1 MATNVVEIGFDLSG
15 VPGAQFATLD
25 DATLGVLDSAVCV
38 LGGAIF
44 QDVTPSVISYSI
56 NRGKSRQLDKY
67 TAGQSSIALDNNTR
81 IFDPLNTASPYS
93 GQIIPKRKV
102 RVTSNEEVQYL
113 GEIDDWDL
121 SYSPQGNSIAAIV
134 ASDGLALLANQ
145 TTALATAT
153 AGRTDE
159 QLNELLTNSGVQWP
173 TNERDLEVGLESLD
187 AQVWSAG
194 DGAVSQ
200 INYIVDS
207 EPGQFFIA
215 KNGNAVFK
223 NRLRQTQ
230 GTPVLFADDG
240 SGIPYTDLAV
250 VYGSELLYNKV
261 TVGTESYG
269 EAEAN
274 DGDSQQNFRIQS
286 LTKSGLPLT
295 SNAAA
300 QNLADFLLANYAQ
313 PEYRFESIT
322 VDITDLS
329 ATVQNQIL
337 NLELTDVVR
346 VKFTPNNI
354 PPAIDKYAE
363 IIRISQTVTQT
374 RHTVTLGLASGGVNF
389 WQLSDLVFGRLSEDN
404 ALSY

>member
-1 MATNVVEIGFDLSG
+1 MTTNLVEIGFDLSG

-25 DATLGVLDSAVCV
+25 DATLGVLDSAVCI

-102 RVTSNEEVQYL
+102 RITTNNTVQYL

-145 TTALATAT
+145 NTALATAT

-159 QLNELLTNSGVQWP
+159 QLNQLLTNSGVQWP
-173 TNERDLEVGLESLD
+173 LNERDFETGLESLD
-187 AQVWSAG
+187 AQIWETG
-194 DGAVSQ
+194 DSAVSQ
-200 INYIVDS
+200 INTIVDS
-207 EPGQFFIA
+207 EPGQFFIG
-215 KNGNAVFK
+215 KEGSAVFK

-230 GTPVLFADDG
+230 GTPVLFADDNT
-240 SGIPYTDLAV
+240 GIPYTDLAV
-250 VYGSELLYNKV
+250 VYGSELLYNQV
-261 TVGTESYG
+261 SVSTQSYG
-269 EAEAN
+269 TAVAE
-274 DGDSQQNFRIQS
+274 DGESQEQYRIQS
-286 LTKSGLPLT
+286 LSKAGLPLT
-295 SNAAA
+295 SLSAA
-300 QNLADFLLANYAQ
+300 QDLADFLLANYAQ
-313 PEYRFESIT
+313 PEYRFESISI
-322 VDITDLS
+322 DITDLS
-329 ATVQNQIL
+329 ESVQNQIL
-337 NLELTDVVR
+337 SLELTDIVR

-354 PPAIDKYAE
+354 PPVIDKYAE
-363 IIRISQTVTQT
+363 VIRISQNVTQT
-374 RHTVTLGLASGGVNF
+374 RHVVTLGLASGGVNF